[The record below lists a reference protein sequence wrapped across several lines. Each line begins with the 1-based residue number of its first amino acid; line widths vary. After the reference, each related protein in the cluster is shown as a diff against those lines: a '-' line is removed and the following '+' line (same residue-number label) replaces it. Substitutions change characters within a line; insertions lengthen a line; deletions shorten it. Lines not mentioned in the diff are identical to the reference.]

1 MPRGGS
7 PLARR
12 PALRWAAGSVFRRR
26 GSSRS
31 RPACSSRPPRAR
43 LAPASARRGQN
54 GLRLG
59 GTFDM
64 RARNPSRMP
73 PNTSKSA
80 AIWREERPLAAP
92 HIKRR
97 AQSHR
102 VSGEKGPAPDARRAK
117 RPTARVL
124 WQHSS
129 RASAPACACAGRCL
143 AQKSQHP
150 HLPADGNR
158 KAPPGCR
165 EGGRKAAS
173 GWWSATVWY
182 RNVRGAGNEPAPRP
196 KGQP

>member
-31 RPACSSRPPRAR
+31 RPARSSRPPRAR

-54 GLRLG
+54 GPRLG
-59 GTFDM
+59 GMFDM

-92 HIKRR
+92 HIKR
-97 AQSHR
+97 ATQSHG
-102 VSGEKGPAPDARRAK
+102 VSGEKDLAPSAGRAK

-124 WQHSS
+124 WQRPPCGSAGLGRPRFAATSASS
-129 RASAPACACAGRCL
+129 RPACGGLL
-143 AQKSQHP
+143 AF
-150 HLPADGNR
+150 
-158 KAPPGCR
+158 R
-165 EGGRKAAS
+165 ETLLEG
-173 GWWSATVWY
+173 TV
-182 RNVRGAGNEPAPRP
+182 
-196 KGQP
+196 K

>member
-31 RPACSSRPPRAR
+31 RPARSSRPPRA
-43 LAPASARRGQN
+43 LSPPASARRGQN
-54 GLRLG
+54 GPRLG

-92 HIKRR
+92 HIKR
-97 AQSHR
+97 ATQSHG
-102 VSGEKGPAPDARRAK
+102 VSGEKDLAPSAGRVK
-117 RPTARVL
+117 HPTARVL
-124 WQHSS
+124 W
-129 RASAPACACAGRCL
+129 RRRPREAPVLPVRRPRPRPACG
-143 AQKSQHP
+143 
-150 HLPADGNR
+150 
-158 KAPPGCR
+158 
-165 EGGRKAAS
+165 AS
-173 GWWSATVWY
+173 GLGQLRRRA
-182 RNVRGAGNEPAPRP
+182 ARP
-196 KGQP
+196 SRQAFGCHAEKIYHVET